1 MKMNV
6 TFVDTDYS
14 TAYYE
19 TDYRNTDLEVVS
31 KNL

>member
-14 TAYYE
+14 NAYYE
-19 TDYRNTDLEVVS
+19 TDYRNTDL
-31 KNL
+31 KLPL